1 MDVIIGTGNEHLDAM
16 IQEDIKKSGIGHVVA
31 IVPTRRSLVKKINE
45 VSPEMIIIGDDLL
58 GESNNRGESD
68 VEWENIIEDIRRFS
82 YNLRIVFFCDRSE
95 DDLFLAKLTT
105 FNITDIFNEGTF
117 PKDYIQQLNQEPNFK
132 NIIRF
137 RNQVEKATEDMKK
150 KKVEEEIKAAEEII
164 VSGVRP
170 QEGRVV
176 EKIVPVY
183 QQLIV
188 QPKLI
193 VFASAFEGAGS
204 SSMAKLFA
212 EHLATLNLH
221 VGLVESPYA
230 APYWYEAIDG
240 EVRVKEDWKSWFSS
254 IDKDQ
259 VIRKGSDI
267 EVENVTYIIK
277 GPNDLLEKWSLLKTA
292 YLIGYA
298 RQIPIIVYDMSHNL
312 THEHER
318 VILKQADHIFIT
330 STFDPVRVNRSVD
343 EYSEFR
349 KQIPPEKISMILNYS
364 TKDLRTKYED
374 KLRDSFSING
384 DVYHIPYVHEMTTA
398 LIKGCSTW
406 EHIPEDD
413 EFKNELKSTMAI
425 LTEKVVGKELLSK
438 LLPES
443 KRKRWSFFSK
453 K

>member
-1 MDVIIGTGNEHLDAM
+1 
-16 IQEDIKKSGIGHVVA
+16 
-31 IVPTRRSLVKKINE
+31 
-45 VSPEMIIIGDDLL
+45 
-58 GESNNRGESD
+58 
-68 VEWENIIEDIRRFS
+68 
-82 YNLRIVFFCDRSE
+82 
-95 DDLFLAKLTT
+95 
-105 FNITDIFNEGTF
+105 
-117 PKDYIQQLNQEPNFK
+117 
-132 NIIRF
+132 
-137 RNQVEKATEDMKK
+137 
-150 KKVEEEIKAAEEII
+150 
-164 VSGVRP
+164 
-170 QEGRVV
+170 
-176 EKIVPVY
+176 
-183 QQLIV
+183 
-188 QPKLI
+188 
-193 VFASAFEGAGS
+193 
-204 SSMAKLFA
+204 MAKLFA

-398 LIKGCSTW
+398 LIKDVPHGS
-406 EHIPEDD
+406 IYP
-413 EFKNELKSTMAI
+413 KMMSLKMN
-425 LTEKVVGKELLSK
+425 
-438 LLPES
+438 
-443 KRKRWSFFSK
+443 
-453 K
+453 